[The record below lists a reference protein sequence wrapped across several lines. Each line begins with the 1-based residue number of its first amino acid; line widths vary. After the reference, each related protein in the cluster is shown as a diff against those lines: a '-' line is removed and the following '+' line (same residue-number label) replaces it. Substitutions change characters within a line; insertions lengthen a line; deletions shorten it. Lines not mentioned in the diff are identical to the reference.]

1 MGIRHRAGGAA
12 SESILTWNRAAV
24 GLECQAC
31 KGKAAMHGR
40 SIRIFLATG
49 EVSGVRHA
57 EVVNWTGQA
66 VIAPRRRLAELR
78 GWAEV
83 QRPGVYVLVG
93 ESLETGRRQVYVGEA
108 ENVATRLADHHRTK
122 DWWETVLVVTSKDAN
137 LTKSHVRYLESRMTA
152 LAREARRAD
161 VENGTEPAQSPL
173 PRPDIAA
180 MEEFL
185 ENAVMLCG
193 VLGHPWFE
201 PLVVPRAQT
210 AIPVAPG
217 TPAAVDNDAAATP
230 ALDNELLTLQVRN
243 QPWRATGRL
252 LDEGFVVM
260 ANSTACLDVADY
272 LNPGWKLLRQSLIDQ
287 GALQTEPDR
296 LRFTRDVTFDSISAA
311 AAVVVGGNRN
321 GRELWKDTQG
331 RSVKQAEVARLDAG
345 QG

>member
-1 MGIRHRAGGAA
+1 MYRTPALCGRSSFWGLQKIRLADPALMGIRHRAGGAA

-152 LAREARRAD
+152 LAREAGVRR
-161 VENGTEPAQSPL
+161 
-173 PRPDIAA
+173 RW
-180 MEEFL
+180 
-185 ENAVMLCG
+185 
-193 VLGHPWFE
+193 H
-201 PLVVPRAQT
+201 
-210 AIPVAPG
+210 
-217 TPAAVDNDAAATP
+217 
-230 ALDNELLTLQVRN
+230 
-243 QPWRATGRL
+243 GRI
-252 LDEGFVVM
+252 E
-260 ANSTACLDVADY
+260 
-272 LNPGWKLLRQSLIDQ
+272 
-287 GALQTEPDR
+287 R
-296 LRFTRDVTFDSISAA
+296 LSAA
-311 AAVVVGGNRN
+311 ITTESQHSRYARFP
-321 GRELWKDTQG
+321 GR
-331 RSVKQAEVARLDAG
+331 
-345 QG
+345 